1 MNYKMINLPNRFIR
15 GYLDLIFTILI
26 AITMGVNIFIYL
38 SPNRRYINAAY
49 FFYAIIY
56 DSFFKAKFNENYQ
69 IVFFLAYLL
78 LNISL
83 LIILY
88 TIIRK
93 IYFSDNEK
101 NSRIKFMQVIILGL
115 IPLVL
120 YSIFQF
126 VIFDSNQMGL

>member
-1 MNYKMINLPNRFIR
+1 MNYKMIDLPNRFKR

-26 AITMGVNIFIYL
+26 AISMGVNIFIYL
-38 SPNRRYINAAY
+38 SPNKRYINAAY

-78 LNISL
+78 LNISIL
-83 LIILY
+83 LILY

-101 NSRIKFMQVIILGL
+101 DSRIKFMQAIILGL

>member
-1 MNYKMINLPNRFIR
+1 MNYKMIDLLNRFKR
-15 GYLDLIFTILI
+15 RYLDLIFTILI
-26 AITMGVNIFIYL
+26 AITLGVNIFIYI
-38 SPNRRYINAAY
+38 SPNKRYINAAY

-56 DSFFKAKFNENYQ
+56 DSFFKVKFNENYQ

-78 LNISL
+78 LNLSF

-88 TIIRK
+88 IIIRK
-93 IYFSDNEK
+93 TNFSDDEK
-101 NSRIKFMQVIILGL
+101 DSRIKFMQVIILGL

>member
-1 MNYKMINLPNRFIR
+1 MNYKMIDLPNRFKR
-15 GYLDLIFTILI
+15 RYLDLIFTILI

-38 SPNRRYINAAY
+38 SPNKRYINAAY
-49 FFYAIIY
+49 FFYAIIF

-69 IVFFLAYLL
+69 IVFFLAYVL
-78 LNISL
+78 LNISI

-101 NSRIKFMQVIILGL
+101 DSRIKFMQVIILGL

>member
-1 MNYKMINLPNRFIR
+1 MNYKMIDLPNRFKR

-26 AITMGVNIFIYL
+26 AISMGVNIFIYL
-38 SPNRRYINAAY
+38 SPNKRYINAAY

-78 LNISL
+78 LNISI

-93 IYFSDNEK
+93 IHFSDNEK
-101 NSRIKFMQVIILGL
+101 DSRIKFMQVIILGL

-126 VIFDSNQMGL
+126 VIFDSNKMGL

>member
-1 MNYKMINLPNRFIR
+1 MNYKMIDLPNRFKR

-26 AITMGVNIFIYL
+26 AISMGVNIFIYL
-38 SPNRRYINAAY
+38 SPNKRYINAAY

-78 LNISL
+78 LNISI

-93 IYFSDNEK
+93 IHFSDNEK
-101 NSRIKFMQVIILGL
+101 DSRIKFMQVIILGL

>member
-1 MNYKMINLPNRFIR
+1 MNYKMIDLLNRFKR
-15 GYLDLIFTILI
+15 RYLDLIFTILI
-26 AITMGVNIFIYL
+26 TITLGVNIFIYI
-38 SPNRRYINAAY
+38 SPNKRYINAAY

-56 DSFFKAKFNENYQ
+56 DSSFKVKFNENYQ

-78 LNISL
+78 LNLSF

-93 IYFSDNEK
+93 TYFSDNEK
-101 NSRIKFMQVIILGL
+101 DSRIKFMQVVILGL

>member
-1 MNYKMINLPNRFIR
+1 MNYKMIDLPNRFKR

-26 AITMGVNIFIYL
+26 ASTLGVNIFIYL
-38 SPNRRYINAAY
+38 SPNKRYINAAY

-56 DSFFKAKFNENYQ
+56 ESFFKAKFNENYQ

-78 LNISL
+78 LNISI